1 MAFTSWTFVLFVA
14 GTAVL
19 YYLLPKRARW
29 VALLVASYGFY
40 LWGGWRT
47 VGYLLLTTLTTYA
60 AGLLLGRLNAAQG
73 EKKRIRRRKKGV
85 VWCVLLV
92 NFGMLFALKYWDF
105 AAGALG
111 LPGLGLVLPLGV
123 SFYIFQSVGYVIDC
137 YRGKYPPQRNPFQFA
152 LFTSFFPQMVQGPIS
167 RYDQLGPQL
176 LEGHALD
183 ARNLKY
189 GLQLALWGYLKKLVI
204 ADRAAVVVNAIF
216 GSYRQQGGAVLA
228 AGVLFYCIQLY
239 CDFSGGIDITRGV
252 AKLFGI
258 ELIENFKRPIF
269 AVSLADYWR
278 RWHISLGQWLRDYL
292 FYPMALSKPLGR
304 LGKWSRRAVG
314 GKLGKILPTSVA
326 TFTIYF
332 VIGIWHGA
340 NFRYIAYGFWNG
352 AIITASLLMEGRFQ
366 AARERLGIRQESGRW
381 RAFQMVRTAALV
393 FIGRYITRAPR
404 LTAAGW
410 MLLQLF
416 RSPRFS
422 QLWDGTLLTFGLGGG
437 DMLVIF
443 LGVAVLLAAEGY
455 QERGGHIRAALEEK
469 TWFVQWAA
477 ILAPLAILL
486 FLGIL
491 RGSYIP
497 AGFIYQQY

>member
-14 GTAVL
+14 AAVAV
-19 YYLLPKRARW
+19 YALLPQRVRW
-29 VALLVASYGFY
+29 VALLAASYGFY
-40 LWGGWRT
+40 LWGGWKT

-60 AGLLLGRLNAAQG
+60 AGLLLTNLNGKEGDKSAL
-73 EKKRIRRRKKGV
+73 RRRKKAV
-85 VWCVLLV
+85 VWAALLV
-92 NFGMLFALKYWDF
+92 NFGMLFVLKYWGFTASLFGLAGFDF
-105 AAGALG
+105 
-111 LPGLGLVLPLGV
+111 VLPLGV

-137 YRGKYPPQRNPFQFA
+137 YRGKYPAQRNPAKFA
-152 LFTSFFPQMVQGPIS
+152 LFVSFFPQMVQGPIS
-167 RYDQLGPQL
+167 RYDQLAPQL
-176 LEGHALD
+176 FEG
-183 ARNLKY
+183 ARPRADDLKY

-204 ADRAAVVVNAIF
+204 ADRAAVVVNAVF
-216 GSYRQQGGAVLA
+216 GSYREQGGAVLA
-228 AGVLFYCIQLY
+228 AGVLFYCVQLY

-252 AKLFGI
+252 ARLFGV

-292 FYPMALSKPLGR
+292 FYPMALSKPLAR
-304 LGKWSRRAVG
+304 LGKWSRRVIG
-314 GKLGKILPTSVA
+314 GKLGKILATSVA

-352 AIITASLLMEGRFQ
+352 AIITASLLLENRFQ
-366 AARERLGIRQESGRW
+366 AARERLGVRPESGLTRG
-381 RAFQMVRTAALV
+381 FQMARTAALV

-416 RSPRFS
+416 RAPRFHA
-422 QLWDGTLLTFGLGGG
+422 LWDGTMLTFGLSGQ
-437 DMLVIF
+437 DMLVVW
-443 LGVAVLLAAEGY
+443 LGVAVLLAVEAY
-455 QERGGHIRAALEEK
+455 QERGGHVRAALERK
-469 TWFVQWAA
+469 NWFIQWLS
-477 ILAPLAILL
+477 ILLPLAALL
-486 FLGIL
+486 VFGVF

-497 AGFIYQQY
+497 AGFIYQQF